1 MMQLWWW
8 RCDDYTDDDDADACS
23 YIAAADADDVPHVQ
37 RHTSSVRLGIVH
49 NVDVEA
55 LTQRTATGHLCIA
68 RAVDVALETL
78 DVGVAKMFVTKL
90 VKEENVEALTTG
102 AKTWDDLAVSVSG
115 FLLVIVL
122 YF

>member
-1 MMQLWWW
+1 MTCDNDWRDDIAVVLIILLMMLMLM
-8 RCDDYTDDDDADACS
+8 
-23 YIAAADADDVPHVQ
+23 PVQ

-49 NVDVEA
+49 NVDMEA
-55 LTQRTATGHLCIA
+55 LNQRTAVGHLCIA

-102 AKTWDDLAVSVSG
+102 ARTWDDLAVSVSG
-115 FLLVIVL
+115 SLLMYHFYDFVSN
-122 YF
+122 